1 MFLFFFFVG
10 IARYVAFFLP
20 FCFWLPL
27 QDMLHLNFLAPL
39 IFCNHCK
46 ICCILDFGRLLLHAA
61 SKLHYLIKLINWFST
76 PLHVFYG
83 EISYSTP
90 GILWR
95 EVSIEDH
102 VDQSLVS
109 YLLDLAIVWFTV
121 PLAKDWSTVCS
132 RHPAPLYEVFTSLQL
147 TIRKETVYCW
157 RLWLSL
163 IGSVWPPLCHGWSG
177 AWAHT
182 ELATPKLQ

>member
-1 MFLFFFFVG
+1 MSLIWMFLFFFWGGG
-10 IARYVAFFLP
+10 IARYVAFL
-20 FCFWLPL
+20 
-27 QDMLHLNFLAPL
+27 DFLAPL

-61 SKLHYLIKLINWFST
+61 SKLHYLIKLINSFST

-109 YLLDLAIVWFTV
+109 VHLLDLAIVWFTV
-121 PLAKDWSTVCS
+121 PIAKDRSTVCS

-147 TIRKETVYCW
+147 IIRK
-157 RLWLSL
+157 
-163 IGSVWPPLCHGWSG
+163 
-177 AWAHT
+177 
-182 ELATPKLQ
+182 

>member
-1 MFLFFFFVG
+1 MYFM
-10 IARYVAFFLP
+10 ARFSI
-20 FCFWLPL
+20 PL
-27 QDMLHLNFLAPL
+27 RVL
-39 IFCNHCK
+39 
-46 ICCILDFGRLLLHAA
+46 
-61 SKLHYLIKLINWFST
+61 
-76 PLHVFYG
+76 YG

-90 GILWR
+90 GILWQ

-109 YLLDLAIVWFTV
+109 VHLLDLAIVWFTV
-121 PLAKDWSTVCS
+121 PIAKDRSTVCS
-132 RHPAPLYEVFTSLQL
+132 RHPASLYEVFTSLQL
-147 TIRKETVYCW
+147 IIRKEIAYCW

-163 IGSVWPPLCHGWSG
+163 ILCWSG